1 MNQRGQ
7 ALIESMLVLP
17 TCTGGIALILG
28 GLYFYT
34 AHHLADHWVYQ
45 TSMCLA
51 EDNPQQDCQ
60 NRLTKKISKLSFHN
74 IQKLGLKRT
83 KDQILVRLKTRS
95 SLGFDENFETQLSL
109 PILPK
114 GHF

>member
-34 AHHLADHWVYQ
+34 AHHLTDHWVYQ

-51 EDNPQQDCQ
+51 EDKPEQECSQD
-60 NRLTKKISKLSFHN
+60 LKKHIHKLSFHN

-95 SLGFDENFETQLSL
+95 SLGFDENFEAHLTL